1 MMADTQEQ
9 TNVIK
14 RAFRLLVLSDVP
26 VILWGPPGVG
36 KSTAVRDLATELRW
50 PLYEIIPAIREPAD
64 FGGYPVPDGEI
75 VRLRPVG
82 GWHDFAR
89 AVVAAGNGLL
99 LLDEI
104 PAATVSIQNALL
116 RVVLDRVVGE
126 FVLPPGVHVVC
137 AGNPPDQSAGGW
149 DLSAAF
155 ANRLAHLVWPTPTVA
170 QWVAWLMRQPLPKD
184 ERLADAMT
192 YARHLVSAFLAAQP
206 GLLLGLP
213 PGDAERSLAWAS
225 PRSWASCT
233 KVLGYVVAAGTKQT
247 AFIEMG
253 AAVAAAT
260 VGPAAAASFVDVLR
274 GMELIDPEELLANP
288 ALWDE
293 RVACGKGDGKQM
305 VRAWSALVA
314 VAAAVLSNQR
324 VRGRVTKARWDAA
337 WEVHRRARL
346 STIDGGYL
354 AGAAVAALGIP
365 LSVAALPPMEG
376 HPAGPAYGLP
386 PNDEEAAATELRTR
400 AMT

>member
-1 MMADTQEQ
+1 MSNTHEQ
-9 TNVIK
+9 DIVR
-14 RAFRLLVLSDVP
+14 RAFRTFVLSDTS

-36 KSTAVRDLATELRW
+36 KSTEVRTLADELKW
-50 PLYEIIPAIREPAD
+50 PLYEIIPATRDPAD
-64 FGGYPVPDGEI
+64 FGGYPVPVDEA

-82 GWHDFAR
+82 NWVDFAER
-89 AVVAAGNGLL
+89 VKAAGNGILFI
-99 LLDEI
+99 DE
-104 PAATVSIQNALL
+104 AGQATQAVQNALQ
-116 RVVLDRVVGE
+116 RVLLDKVVGE
-126 FVLPPGVHVVC
+126 FPLPPGVHVVC
-137 AGNPPDQSAGGW
+137 AANPPDQSAGGW
-149 DLSAAF
+149 DLTAAF
-155 ANRLAHLVWPTPTVA
+155 ANRLAHLYWPEPTVE
-170 QWVAWLMRQPLPKD
+170 QWTAWLMRQPLPKD
-184 ERLADAMT
+184 EHLADAMT

-206 GLLLGLP
+206 RLLLGLP

-247 AFIEMG
+247 AFVEMG

-314 VAAAVLSNQR
+314 VAAAVLSNKR

-386 PNDEEAAATELRTR
+386 PNDEETAATELRTR